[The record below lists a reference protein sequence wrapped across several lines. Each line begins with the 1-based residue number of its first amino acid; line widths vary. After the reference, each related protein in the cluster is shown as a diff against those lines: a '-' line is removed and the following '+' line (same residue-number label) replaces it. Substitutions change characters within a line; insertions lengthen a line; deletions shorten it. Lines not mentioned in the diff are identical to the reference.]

1 MAKRQKDTIS
11 KGILTDLNV
20 YIRSLKE
27 VEAAVQFFSTNN
39 PDSPELNRVKA
50 LLQTGTKKMEDYFIE
65 LMKRNSKVPAP
76 ETVLELLDEN
86 NNYQNANIPR
96 IDSSEGPRPIPVAK
110 FEPAIMIEVKKVAN
124 WLSNDAKDDAY
135 SAHYGQIRGNIL
147 HQSLHQLKTF
157 IKDTSNMKSGGKYRK
172 SLGRKPRLVFR
183 SKSRN

>member
-147 HQSLHQLKTF
+147 HQSLHQLKAF

-172 SLGRKPRLVFR
+172 SLGRKPRLVLL
-183 SKSRN
+183 KVP

>member
-1 MAKRQKDTIS
+1 
-11 KGILTDLNV
+11 
-20 YIRSLKE
+20 
-27 VEAAVQFFSTNN
+27 
-39 PDSPELNRVKA
+39 
-50 LLQTGTKKMEDYFIE
+50 MEDYFIE

-96 IDSSEGPRPIPVAK
+96 IDSSEGPRPIPVAQ

-147 HQSLHQLKTF
+147 HQS
-157 IKDTSNMKSGGKYRK
+157 
-172 SLGRKPRLVFR
+172 
-183 SKSRN
+183 